1 MDKVDIEEKYI
12 TMAAFQFTHPESF
25 DFARPETWEKWF
37 QRFERFRSASSL
49 ESKAEEVQVNTLI
62 YCMGGEAEDIL
73 DSLNLS
79 DADRKK
85 YKNVT
90 EALQKYFVPKRNV
103 IFERAKFN
111 QRTQMKGE
119 SVDTYETNLY
129 KLAENCIF
137 GELRDQLIR
146 DRLVVGLRDYKLSEK
161 LQLDAELTLE
171 KAITQARQHETVK
184 KQQPMF
190 RGKTTVHC
198 EESIDAVKIRYQKQT
213 NPRRLQPSEGG
224 LSRKSV
230 QMLQMRDKWT
240 FCQVLP
246 VKTNRERHGRLGE
259 RGRVRVSG
267 GFPWIGGRKRRGA
280 LDNQHQTGEDGH
292 YLQS

>member
-1 MDKVDIEEKYI
+1 VDKVDIEEKYI

-25 DFARPETWEKWF
+25 DFARQETWEKWF
-37 QRFERFRSASSL
+37 QRFESFRSASSL
-49 ESKAEEVQVNTLI
+49 GSKAGEVKVNTLI

-111 QRTQMKGE
+111 QRTQMEGE
-119 SVDTYETNLY
+119 SVDTYVTNLY
-129 KLAENCIF
+129 KLAENCKF

-184 KQQPMF
+184 KQQPML

-213 NPRRLQPSEGG
+213 NPRRLQSKAQE
-224 LSRKSV
+224 
-230 QMLQMRDKWT
+230 
-240 FCQVLP
+240 
-246 VKTNRERHGRLGE
+246 TNVHGVE
-259 RGRVRVSG
+259 EIAIRGRPV
-267 GFPWIGGRKRRGA
+267 PQKRANATNAG
-280 LDNQHQTGEDGH
+280 
-292 YLQS
+292 